1 MHNNRLTGKEFLQK
15 IELVDTG
22 YFGVVGIEGVHD
34 EEGHPDHGKIVAHHK
49 FNTIT
54 YDARKVMALAL
65 AGDAAGPITTVGW
78 GTGTTPPQRTDTALQ
93 TQVITSAII
102 NPVSYPTVDSVVFSS
117 VLPRDTGT
125 GFTYSEVG
133 LTSAGGL
140 LFARFVFPGVYK
152 FAQLRMTVN
161 WQIIFI

>member
-1 MHNNRLTGKEFLQK
+1 MHLSADDFLKK
-15 IELVDTG
+15 IEMMDTG
-22 YFGVVGIEGVHD
+22 YFGVVGIEGTYD
-34 EEGHPDHGKIVAHHK
+34 DEGHPDHGKVVAHHR

-54 YDARKVMALAL
+54 YDARRVMARAL
-65 AGDAAGPITTVGW
+65 AGEVDGPLTTVGW
-78 GTGTTPPQRTDTALQ
+78 GTGITPPVRGDTALQ

-102 NPVSYPTVDSVVFSS
+102 QPVSYPTVDSVVFSS

-133 LTSAGGL
+133 LKSAGGL

>member
-1 MHNNRLTGKEFLQK
+1 MFDNRPSEAEFLKK
-15 IELVDTG
+15 IEMMDTG
-22 YFGVVGIEGVHD
+22 YFGVVGIEGVWD
-34 EEGHPDHGKIVAHHK
+34 EPGHPNHGKVMAHCK

-54 YDARKVMALAL
+54 YDARKVMARAL
-65 AGDAAGPITTVGW
+65 AGETNGPLTQVGW
-78 GTGTTPPQRTDTALQ
+78 GTGTTPPVRGDTDLQ
-93 TQVITSAII
+93 NQVQVSPII
-102 NPVSYPTVDSVVFSS
+102 QPVSYPTIDSVVFSS

-133 LTSAGGL
+133 LKSAGGL

>member
-1 MHNNRLTGKEFLQK
+1 MHLSADDFLKK
-15 IELVDTG
+15 IEMMDTG
-22 YFGVVGIEGVHD
+22 YFGVVGIEGTYD
-34 EEGHPDHGKIVAHHK
+34 DEGHPDHGKVVTHHK

-54 YDARKVMALAL
+54 YDARRVMARAL
-65 AGDAAGPITTVGW
+65 AGEVDGPLTTVGW
-78 GTGTTPPQRTDTALQ
+78 GTGITPPVRGDTALQ
-93 TQVITSAII
+93 TQVIASAII
-102 NPVSYPTVDSVVFSS
+102 QPVSYPTVDSVVFSS

-133 LTSAGGL
+133 LKSAGGL